1 MAALD
6 PTLHPTDRV
15 KHANT
20 TKNTTTS
27 VEAIVVI
34 KSKSKT
40 ALFLILCQY
49 GQTEKPEGA
58 LVFYFITLA
67 CLLCYLV
74 ICLHKVKCL

>member
-20 TKNTTTS
+20 TKNTTSS

-34 KSKSKT
+34 KSKT

-74 ICLHKVKCL
+74 IRLHKVKCL

>member
-1 MAALD
+1 M
-6 PTLHPTDRV
+6 

-20 TKNTTTS
+20 TKNTTSS

-58 LVFYFITLA
+58 LVFCFVFYHSGVSFM
-67 CLLCYLV
+67 LLSHLSPQSEMFV
-74 ICLHKVKCL
+74 V

>member
-1 MAALD
+1 M
-6 PTLHPTDRV
+6 

-20 TKNTTTS
+20 TKNTTSS

-58 LVFYFITLA
+58 LVFCFVLFFFYHSGVSFM
-67 CLLCYLV
+67 LLSHLSPQSEMFV
-74 ICLHKVKCL
+74 V